1 MGSVMVSSGL
11 ALGSIF
17 RGLTE
22 RLFAGFYWL
31 FLYDSIYRL
40 FPFSDGIIRFASVY
54 DGIKYPLF

>member
-17 RGLTE
+17 RGLPE

-31 FLYDSIYRL
+31 FLYDRIYRL
-40 FPFSDGIIRFASVY
+40 FPFSDGIIRVASVS